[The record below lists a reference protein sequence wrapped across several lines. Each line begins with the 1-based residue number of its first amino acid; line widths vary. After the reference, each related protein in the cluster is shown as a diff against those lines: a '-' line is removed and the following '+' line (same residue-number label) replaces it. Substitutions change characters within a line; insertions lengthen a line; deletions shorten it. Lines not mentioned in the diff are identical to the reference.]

1 MDYLRTQM
9 KVAGLQWDA
18 VFERGSDDA
27 VFAATDG
34 VPRLVNQL
42 CDLTLVQAG
51 ESGRKRVGPAE
62 VNAAWRD
69 IQRLPATSFGHV
81 VDRTPPLTAPVTT
94 GNGTTGNGTTGN
106 GTTGNGM
113 AGNLEHD
120 GAAAGLEGAIVE
132 FGSFADDA
140 AEELGDVTFAGGES
154 LGTGMA
160 FDDGLED
167 SAEDDDGAIETGPA
181 PAWGSASAGCDHV
194 PAATGNPWSGPE
206 VELVFDGI
214 EDPFAEYFAD
224 AERVVE
230 RYVVRGPD
238 DFSDRRHVASRQ
250 GTSLSRQLP
259 AAEHPATAPPVPP
272 DTNAVDDAD
281 MVVIEEDLW
290 IPPAEVDRRVIPV
303 RLGDYRRL
311 FARMRRGGS
320 AE

>member
-1 MDYLRTQM
+1 M
-9 KVAGLQWDA
+9 
-18 VFERGSDDA
+18 
-27 VFAATDG
+27 
-34 VPRLVNQL
+34 
-42 CDLTLVQAG
+42 
-51 ESGRKRVGPAE
+51 
-62 VNAAWRD
+62 
-69 IQRLPATSFGHV
+69 
-81 VDRTPPLTAPVTT
+81 TT

-154 LGTGMA
+154 LCTGMA

-259 AAEHPATAPPVPP
+259 AAEHPATVAEARSRPAPGGPLTAPPVPP